1 MKTLLA
7 KRIPIAWSLLALIV
21 LGAAGILWL
30 LAARASAPANAVLI
44 SSAPTHTPTAEVGMP
59 EATTQAGGAA
69 PTSAPTQPT
78 PQALVVYVSGEV
90 VSPGVYTLPL
100 GSRLADAVAASG
112 GFTESANREGINL
125 AARVADEQHISVP
138 RAGEPVQAAE
148 DETKGQGGAPGAS
161 VTGDEAPPSPQ
172 PAVTGAPPLRVNI
185 NTANAQALEELPGIG
200 EVLAARIINDR
211 QANGPFKTVDD
222 LARVPGIKEH
232 VISQL
237 RDLVTVGP

>member
-1 MKTLLA
+1 M
-7 KRIPIAWSLLALIV
+7 P
-21 LGAAGILWL
+21 GAITQPGM
-30 LAARASAPANAVLI
+30 AAS
-44 SSAPTHTPTAEVGMP
+44 TF
-59 EATTQAGGAA
+59 
-69 PTSAPTQPT
+69 APTQPT

-90 VSPGVYTLPL
+90 ISPGVYTLSF

-112 GFTESANREGINL
+112 GFTEDANREGINL

-138 RAGEPVQAAE
+138 RTGEPVQTN
-148 DETKGQGGAPGAS
+148 DGETKGQGGAPGAS

-172 PAVTGAPPLRVNI
+172 PGVAGAPPPRVNI

-211 QANGPFKTVDD
+211 EANGPFQSVDD

>member
-1 MKTLLA
+1 MKTLAA
-7 KRIPIAWSLLALIV
+7 KRIPIAWFLLALIA
-21 LGAAGILWL
+21 LAAAGILWL
-30 LAARASAPANAVLI
+30 LATRAATPANAVLI
-44 SSAPTHTPTAEVGMP
+44 SSAPTIAPGGQAGMP
-59 EATTQAGGAA
+59 GATSQPGMVA
-69 PTSAPTQPT
+69 PTSAALPT

-90 VSPGVYTLPL
+90 ASPGVYTLPL

-112 GFTESANREGINL
+112 GFTENANREGINL
-125 AARVADEQHISVP
+125 AARVTDEQHISVP
-138 RAGEPVQAAE
+138 RLGEPVQATQGEA
-148 DETKGQGGAPGAS
+148 KGQGGAPDAS
-161 VTGDEAPPSPQ
+161 VTGGEASPSPEST
-172 PAVTGAPPLRVNI
+172 VSGAPPPKVNI

-200 EVLAARIINDR
+200 EVLAARIVADR